1 MKKFLITSVA
11 AVSLLG
17 LAACNEKKDDGASNA
32 PAPAPAAPAAPSN
45 HDTTTTPATP
55 APATPGTGT
64 GGTGSAPA
72 N

>member
-17 LAACNEKKDDGASNA
+17 LAACNDKKDDGASNA
-32 PAPAPAAPAAPSN
+32 PAPAPTTPAAPSN
-45 HDTTTTPATP
+45 NDTNTTPATP
-55 APATPGTGT
+55 APANPGTGT
-64 GGTGSAPA
+64 GGTAPA